1 MKFCMHCGTK
11 IADESQFCS
20 FCGHSCAVQGVPV
33 APPVEPQPIAPVQA
47 SPVQPQPVAPVQAAP
62 VQPQP
67 VAPVQTPPVPPQEP
81 VYQQPVNPQGGYYAQ
96 GTNPQGGYYAQGT
109 NPQGGYYGQP
119 WNGAPNNGQQAAPAP
134 SGENLFHM
142 ITGSVNRMTGGT
154 GGTVRPP
161 LRKIFSKVFV
171 KHSRAEAEEIF
182 ICGTAKTTPVLS
194 NSDTAWPQPWLYTRI
209 LLAFAAAFFMMH
221 LCCENFQNATAYPSV
236 IILGS
241 FMVPIA
247 TFVFFFE
254 LNTPKNV
261 SFFTALK
268 IFMVGGCASLLL
280 TTFLFE
286 IVQVKQLDYMGAI
299 LVGIVEELSK
309 MGIVAYFVFREKN
322 AKYTVNGL
330 LIGAAVGAG
339 FASFESAGYALGSL
353 LEGGY
358 SAMINNIFLR
368 GVLAPGGHVVWA
380 AMTGYAIMLV
390 KGDAPLSL
398 NFLSKANFWKIFWI
412 PITLHAI
419 WDMPIDFLSNIY
431 FIYIV
436 LCLVSWVIIFIII
449 NNCLTQIGQVLQRQE
464 AAPVQQTMPVQQE
477 SASVQQ

>member
-1 MKFCMHCGTK
+1 
-11 IADESQFCS
+11 
-20 FCGHSCAVQGVPV
+20 
-33 APPVEPQPIAPVQA
+33 
-47 SPVQPQPVAPVQAAP
+47 
-62 VQPQP
+62 
-67 VAPVQTPPVPPQEP
+67 
-81 VYQQPVNPQGGYYAQ
+81 
-96 GTNPQGGYYAQGT
+96 
-109 NPQGGYYGQP
+109 
-119 WNGAPNNGQQAAPAP
+119 
-134 SGENLFHM
+134 M

-182 ICGTAKTTPVLS
+182 VCGTAKTTPVLS
-194 NSDTAWPQPWLYTRI
+194 NSGTAWPQPWLYTRI
-209 LLAFAAAFFMMH
+209 LLAFVAAFFMMH
-221 LCCENFQNATAYPSV
+221 LCCENFQNMNAYPGV
-236 IILGS
+236 IFLGA

-254 LNTPKNV
+254 LNTPRNI

-286 IVQVKQLDYMGAI
+286 IVQVKELDYMGAI
-299 LVGIVEELSK
+299 LVGVVEELSK
-309 MGIVAYFVFREKN
+309 LGIVAYFVFREKS

-339 FASFESAGYALGSL
+339 FAAFESAGYAFGSL
-353 LEGGY
+353 LGGGY

-380 AMTGYAIMLV
+380 AMTGYAVVLV
-390 KGDAPLSL
+390 KGDAPFSL
-398 NFLSKANFWKIFWI
+398 NFLGKANFWKIFWI

-419 WDMPIDFLSNIY
+419 WDMPIEFLNNIY
-431 FIYIV
+431 FVHIV
-436 LCLVSWVIIFIII
+436 LCIVSWVVIFIII
-449 NNCLTQIGQVLQRQE
+449 NNCLNQIGQVLQRQE
-464 AAPVQQTMPVQQE
+464 AAPMQQSMPVQPE
-477 SASVQQ
+477 SVSVQQ